1 MIKFHPDSNM
11 LVEYANGA
19 LPWALCIGIKTHLQF
34 CPTCK
39 AQYDQLCTLGGV
51 ALADSKTEA
60 VANDGFARLMARI
73 TGDQEIRVDHEASS
87 PSKLEPKGEPIASQ
101 KHKLGEL
108 PSVVNKLIPDDFKWS
123 KTSKTLKTGR
133 LKAGQ
138 DEYEIAFHKITK
150 GGQVV
155 EHDHRGLEVTVVLQ
169 GSFSDENGVYHVGDF
184 IVKQPGEVHRPTATK
199 DQDCLC
205 LSICEAPVKVTGLL
219 GKFINPFLRV
229 RPA

>member
-19 LPWALCIGIKTHLQF
+19 LPWALCVAIKTHLQY
-34 CPTCK
+34 CPACK
-39 AQYDQLCTLGGV
+39 AQYDQLCSLGGV
-51 ALADSKTEA
+51 ALSDAKTEP
-60 VANDGFARLMARI
+60 VATDGFARLMARI
-73 TGDQEIRVDHEASS
+73 TCDQEI
-87 PSKLEPKGEPIASQ
+87 KLPAESTAKTDIKNAQ

-108 PSVVNKLIPDDFKWS
+108 PAVVNKLIPDDFKWA

-138 DEYEIAFHKITK
+138 DEYEIAFHKITR

>member
-1 MIKFHPDSNM
+1 MIKFHPDTHM
-11 LVEYANGA
+11 LVEYANGS
-19 LPWALCIGIKTHLQF
+19 LPWALCIGIKAHLQY
-34 CPTCK
+34 CPDCK
-39 AQYDQLCTLGGV
+39 AQYEQLCALGGV
-51 ALADSKTEA
+51 ALTDARHET
-60 VANDGFARLMARI
+60 VANDSFARLMARI
-73 TGDQEIRVDHEASS
+73 DASQEISVDSTAVETNHA
-87 PSKLEPKGEPIASQ
+87 Q
-101 KHKLGEL
+101 KHKLGDL
-108 PSVVNKLIPDDFKWS
+108 PAIVAKLVPDDFKWQ

-133 LKAGQ
+133 LRAGQ
-138 DEYEIAFHKITK
+138 SEYEVAFQKITK

-199 DQDCLC
+199 NQDCLC

-219 GKFINPFLRV
+219 GKLVNPFLSI